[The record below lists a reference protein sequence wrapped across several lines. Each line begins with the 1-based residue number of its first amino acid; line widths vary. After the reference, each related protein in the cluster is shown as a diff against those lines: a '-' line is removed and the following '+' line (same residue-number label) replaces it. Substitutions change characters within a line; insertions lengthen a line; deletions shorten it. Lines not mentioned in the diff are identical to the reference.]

1 VNNLEELIATGKGTS
16 IFKSLVLGL
25 SFVASTILGGWDMA
39 LKVLVFVVITD
50 FITGILAGAYE
61 GKLSSSIG
69 HRGIIKKVTI
79 FIIVALAYQLDC
91 ALGMAYIRTTV
102 IYFYIVMEAI
112 SILEN
117 AERTGLTVPE
127 FLRKLLKQV
136 RDTTNQGEKRGN
148 GDGTN
153 L

>member
-1 VNNLEELIATGKGTS
+1 
-16 IFKSLVLGL
+16 VLFF

-50 FITGILAGAYE
+50 FITGVLAGAYE

-117 AERTGLTVPE
+117 AERTGITTPD

-136 RDTTNQGEKRGN
+136 RDTTNNGENNDVR
-148 GDGTN
+148 
-153 L
+153 

>member
-1 VNNLEELIATGKGTS
+1 VDKIQDFLATGKGTS
-16 IFKSLVLGL
+16 IFKSLVLFF

-50 FITGILAGAYE
+50 FITGVLAGAYE

-117 AERTGLTVPE
+117 AERTGITTPD

-136 RDTTNQGEKRGN
+136 RDTTNNGENNDVR
-148 GDGTN
+148 
-153 L
+153 

>member
-1 VNNLEELIATGKGTS
+1 MKNLEEIIAFGKGS
-16 IFKSLVLGL
+16 GAFKSIIFALSGL
-25 SFVASTILGGWDMA
+25 ASLLGGWDMA

-50 FITGILAGAYE
+50 FVTGVLAGAYE

-69 HRGIIKKVTI
+69 HKGIIKKVTI

-91 ALGMAYIRTTV
+91 ALGMTYIRTTV
-102 IYFYIVMEAI
+102 TYFYIVMEAI

-127 FLRKLLKQV
+127 FLRKILKQV
-136 RDTTNQGEKRGN
+136 RDTTNQGKDN
-148 GDGTN
+148 DVQ
-153 L
+153 

>member
-1 VNNLEELIATGKGTS
+1 VDKIQDFLATGKGTS
-16 IFKSLVLGL
+16 IFKSLVLFF

-50 FITGILAGAYE
+50 FITGVLAGAYE
-61 GKLSSSIG
+61 GKLSISIG

-117 AERTGLTVPE
+117 AERTGITTPD

-136 RDTTNQGEKRGN
+136 RDTTNNGENNDVR
-148 GDGTN
+148 
-153 L
+153 

>member
-1 VNNLEELIATGKGTS
+1 VDNLDDFLAFGKGTS
-16 IFKSLVLGL
+16 IFKSLVLFF
-25 SFVASTILGGWDMA
+25 SFIVSTILGGWDMA

-50 FITGILAGAYE
+50 FMTGVLAGAYE

-117 AERTGLTVPE
+117 AERTGITIPD
-127 FLRKLLKQV
+127 FLRKLLEQV
-136 RDTTNQGEKRGN
+136 RDTTNNGENNDVR
-148 GDGTN
+148 
-153 L
+153 